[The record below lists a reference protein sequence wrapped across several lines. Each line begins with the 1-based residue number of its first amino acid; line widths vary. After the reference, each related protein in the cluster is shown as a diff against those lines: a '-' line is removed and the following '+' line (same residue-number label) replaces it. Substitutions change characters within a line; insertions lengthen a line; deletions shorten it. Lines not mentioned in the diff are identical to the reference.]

1 MLRIFAR
8 RLVPIAAASLAVATP
23 LAACTTS
30 TSPAP
35 ARTASASARTVSA
48 QQAAARSAPS
58 PWHVVGQAGTFD
70 GAEVNFAATSAT
82 DAWSTWVTTVSG
94 AGSSPVTP
102 QAVERWNGTAWQR
115 VAVPASLVPHV
126 RTSISVATDSASD
139 AWIFSWK
146 WPAEA
151 LRYTDG
157 RWTLQQI
164 PSWVIRRDAD
174 KRLGISSVA
183 FSPANVWVF
192 SLGIDSHKD
201 HYAAHYN
208 GRTWTKVTLPG
219 IPGEVSVVSASD
231 IWALDVSAG
240 IVGSSWTA
248 SGVMHYNGR
257 TWSLVRLPALPVAAG
272 TSVDYS
278 NLAAAGPDAAWLVRT
293 VTSRSG
299 LGATTLMHL
308 SQAAW
313 TTISF
318 PSGAGPLI
326 PLSTAQDGSGG
337 LWIDGV
343 YENPSGFLFTFHFSG
358 GKWAQW
364 GLGHSG
370 DSMAWIPGTR
380 QDWAWNTSGTIYRD

>member
-1 MLRIFAR
+1 VA
-8 RLVPIAAASLAVATP
+8 IAAASLALATS
-23 LAACTTS
+23 LAACTTG
-30 TSPAP
+30 TNPAP
-35 ARTASASARTVSA
+35 AGTASAR
-48 QQAAARSAPS
+48 QAATRSGSGSAPS
-58 PWHVVGQAGTFD
+58 PWHVAGQAGSFN
-70 GAEVNFAATSAT
+70 GGEVNFAAASAT
-82 DAWSTWVTTVSG
+82 DAWSTWVTTFSG
-94 AGSSPVTP
+94 PGSSPATP
-102 QAVERWNGTAWQR
+102 QAVERWDGTAWQR
-115 VAVPASLVPHV
+115 VAVPARLVPHV
-126 RTSISVATDSASD
+126 RTSISVATNSARD

-157 RWTLQQI
+157 RWSLQQI

-174 KRLGISSVA
+174 RRLGISSVA
-183 FSPANVWVF
+183 FSPVNVWVF
-192 SLGIDSHKD
+192 SLGIDGHKD

-231 IWALDVSAG
+231 IWALAVSAG
-240 IVGSSWTA
+240 IVGNNWTA

-257 TWSLVRLPALPVAAG
+257 TWSLVALPKLAVDAG
-272 TSVDYS
+272 TSVQYG
-278 NLAAAGPDAAWLVRT
+278 NLAAAGPGAVWLVRT
-293 VTSRSG
+293 VTPDSG
-299 LGATTLMHL
+299 FGTTTLMHL

-337 LWIDGV
+337 LWVDAV
-343 YENPSGFLFTFHFSG
+343 YENPGGFVSLFHFSG

-364 GLGHSG
+364 FHGHSG
-370 DSMAWIPGTR
+370 YSMAWIPGTR
-380 QDWAWNTSGTIYRD
+380 QDWAWDTSGTIYRS